1 MLAIE
6 GSNPMIL
13 KAMPKTSIIVKF
25 LALLSKAWLAISD
38 TQDLPSQLLFIAERR
53 ENGGIVLVRKALIN
67 AIMGSAARS
76 LIGICS

>member
-25 LALLSKAWLAISD
+25 LALLSKAWLAISG
-38 TQDLPSQLLFIAERR
+38 TQDLPSQLLFIAKRR
-53 ENGGIVLVRKALIN
+53 KHGCIVFARKALIN
-67 AIMGSAARS
+67 SIVGSATRS

>member
-53 ENGGIVLVRKALIN
+53 ENGGIVPP
-67 AIMGSAARS
+67 
-76 LIGICS
+76 

>member
-38 TQDLPSQLLFIAERR
+38 IQDLPSQLLFIAKRR
-53 ENGGIVLVRKALIN
+53 KNSGIILAGEVLIN
-67 AIMGSAARS
+67 SIVRSAARS